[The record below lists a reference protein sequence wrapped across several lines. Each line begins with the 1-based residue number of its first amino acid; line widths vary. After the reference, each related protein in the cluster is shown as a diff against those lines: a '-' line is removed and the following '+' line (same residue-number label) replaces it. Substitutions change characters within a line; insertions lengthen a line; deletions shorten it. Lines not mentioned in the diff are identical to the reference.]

1 MKNLPI
7 SSIRQHKGAFLVLLA
22 LLCLLAALALVM
34 GALTGRMAQVSQAS
48 LSGAGEAVQL
58 MLRIGGT
65 LCLWNG
71 LMEVMQR
78 SGLAQKTARLLSPL
92 INLLFGSYAKDPQ
105 AKAAIA
111 QNMSANLLNLLG
123 TITLD
128 LSSIV

>member
-1 MKNLPI
+1 MLM
-7 SSIRQHKGAFLVLLA
+7 SRV
-22 LLCLLAALALVM
+22 LCLLAALALVM

-92 INLLFGSYAKDPQ
+92 INLL
-105 AKAAIA
+105 
-111 QNMSANLLNLLG
+111 
-123 TITLD
+123 
-128 LSSIV
+128 LSSLTY